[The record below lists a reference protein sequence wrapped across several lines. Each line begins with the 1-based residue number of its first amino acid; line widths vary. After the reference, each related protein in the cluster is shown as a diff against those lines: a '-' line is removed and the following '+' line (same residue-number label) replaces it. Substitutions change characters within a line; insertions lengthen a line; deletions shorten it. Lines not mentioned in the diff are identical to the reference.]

1 MPEVYSHIRPFA
13 GNRFYLS
20 ADDEDVEDWLKAAK
34 VGDEASQE
42 RLCCW
47 VYATARQYYLQKL
60 KVEPWLSMQD
70 AEELATQCYLEFERA
85 WPRLRSATHYTRR
98 VLPTNLRRYLQRKKQ
113 RQRREAPTTP
123 ARLIQLHDASSGKP
137 QRPWE
142 RWSDR
147 EWLQYRI
154 TLQVLNNA
162 DDTTR
167 AILNYR
173 LENPPLPCKLIAQ
186 KLDLTAP
193 AVRMRISR
201 FYAAVRQHFQAHRSA
216 S

>member
-1 MPEVYSHIRPFA
+1 MPEVYSHIHPRAENRP
-13 GNRFYLS
+13 YLK
-20 ADDEDVEDWLKAAK
+20 ADDEAVEGWLKAAK
-34 VGDEASQE
+34 AGDTESQE
-42 RLCCW
+42 RLSCW
-47 VYATARQYYLQKL
+47 VYVTARQYYLQKV
-60 KVEPWLSMQD
+60 KVESWLSVQD
-70 AEELATQCYLEFERA
+70 AEELATHCYLEFERS
-85 WPRLRSATHYTRR
+85 WPRLHSATHYTRR
-98 VLPTNLRRYLQRKKQ
+98 MLPNILRRYLQQKKQ

-123 ARLIQLHDASSGKP
+123 TRLIQLHDASSGKP

-142 RWSDR
+142 HWGDQ
-147 EWLQYRI
+147 EWLQYKI
-154 TLQVLNNA
+154 ALQVLNNA

-167 AILNYR
+167 AILTYR

-201 FYAAVRQHFQAHRSA
+201 FYAAVRHHFQAHSSA